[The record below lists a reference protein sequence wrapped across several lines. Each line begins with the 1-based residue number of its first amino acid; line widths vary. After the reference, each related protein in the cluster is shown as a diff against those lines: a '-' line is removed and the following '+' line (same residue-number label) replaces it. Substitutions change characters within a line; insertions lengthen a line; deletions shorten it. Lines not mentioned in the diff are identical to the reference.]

1 MTPNPHAAWQGG
13 PDVVKDPT
21 WEWPKWIFRH
31 FEVRFARILLQ
42 LAMQSQASF
51 IILSTVSH
59 LGWILKHCIRALQG
73 SAA

>member
-1 MTPNPHAAWQGG
+1 MTPNPYAAWLGG

-21 WEWPKWIFRH
+21 GEWRKWIFRH
-31 FEVRFARILLQ
+31 FEMRFASILLQ

-59 LGWILKHCIRALQG
+59 LEWILKHCILALQG